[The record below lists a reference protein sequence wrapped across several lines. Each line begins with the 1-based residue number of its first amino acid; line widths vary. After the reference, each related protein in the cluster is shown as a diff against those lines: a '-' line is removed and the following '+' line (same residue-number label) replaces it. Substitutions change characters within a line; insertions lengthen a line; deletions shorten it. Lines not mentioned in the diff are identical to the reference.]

1 MRITSGLLWAVA
13 VLAGDV
19 DEAVLTAMTKASI
32 RWAGSNYPEIV
43 SKRTILFDQ
52 RTFDALVNN
61 SQ

>member
-13 VLAGDV
+13 VLAGD